1 MRILFHRLLLSRPN
15 KPKNALVRIA
25 FSIFGLVIIL
35 GACAIALIAGMF
47 MLLTGLILKLVG
59 KKPQRTTRQSD
70 VLDAEYS
77 VVKKSALPL
86 SR

>member
-15 KPKNALVRIA
+15 KPKNALVKIA
-25 FSIFGLVIIL
+25 FSIIGLILIL
-35 GACAIALIAGMF
+35 GACVIALIAGMF
-47 MLLTGLILKLVG
+47 MLLTGLVLKLVD
-59 KKPQRTTRQSD
+59 KKPQRTTKQSD

-77 VVKKSALPL
+77 VVKKTALPL